1 MRCVRRVVASFVCHF
16 HEREILSDQNQY
28 EKAQEERRGKLERGG
43 RERVLPTRDQHRRE
57 IASNLWVRLITR
69 ECSSFDSPLFLR
81 PQLHQT
87 SFQRWEEWLLL
98 FRHLFLYRLNSSL
111 LAPLCE
117 RLCVW
122 TFILILRLLSCVL
135 ITSFFCEMIYLSW
148 YLYTWKNIMYI
159 MLSIGN
165 IRTSTSQ

>member
-1 MRCVRRVVASFVCHF
+1 VFVASLHF

-87 SFQRWEEWLLL
+87 SFQRWEESLLL
-98 FRHLFLYRLNSSL
+98 PRHLFLYRLNSSL

-122 TFILILRLLSCVL
+122 TCILILRLLYCML
-135 ITSFFCEMIYLSW
+135 ITSFFFAKWSIYLDISIRGRIWCIW
-148 YLYTWKNIMYI
+148 YAFYRKYTHINI
-159 MLSIGN
+159 SI
-165 IRTSTSQ
+165 I